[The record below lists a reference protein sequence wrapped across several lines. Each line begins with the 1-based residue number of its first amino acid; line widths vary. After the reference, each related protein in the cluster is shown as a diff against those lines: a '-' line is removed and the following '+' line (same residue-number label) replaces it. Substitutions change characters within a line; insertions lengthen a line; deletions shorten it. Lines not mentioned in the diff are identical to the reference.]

1 VTYVFPPPD
10 RGPLVGEAA
19 CCFAAS
25 WQVFLRGL
33 LLLDQA
39 GLEPTDEMRDLVEE
53 LARVPDAIIELAD
66 TIGHEGARA

>member
-1 VTYVFPPPD
+1 MTFAFPPPAS
-10 RGPLVGEAA
+10 GPLIGEAA
-19 CCFAAS
+19 CHFSDA
-25 WQVFLRGL
+25 WQAFLRGL

-66 TIGHEGARA
+66 AIGPRGRQ